1 MIEFTTQLTNSL
13 GEPEPETEASIEE
26 LGEEEQSFYSSIVP
40 DLNALLENP
49 KPETLGKIMD
59 YSKSIEESKKTTV
72 NRIF

>member
-13 GEPEPETEASIEE
+13 GEPEPETVASIEE

-59 YSKSIEESKKTTV
+59 YSKSI
-72 NRIF
+72 

>member
-59 YSKSIEESKKTTV
+59 YSKSI
-72 NRIF
+72 